1 MYFIQLRFLCF
12 CLLRVTIH
20 TKHIKHVLAV
30 LKQPSVCF
38 KLYIIGRIEY
48 YIELKTLPYQKK
60 KKSENKIL
68 MISAKEDSVGPFRD
82 IHYVDCKLSIDY
94 TVFYYYRFL
103 FFFFPIVDMFVEK
116 QKLKLKG

>member
-1 MYFIQLRFLCF
+1 
-12 CLLRVTIH
+12 
-20 TKHIKHVLAV
+20 
-30 LKQPSVCF
+30 
-38 KLYIIGRIEY
+38 
-48 YIELKTLPYQKK
+48 
-60 KKSENKIL
+60 